1 MNDRI
6 VLLDGAMGTELRA
19 RGIEVPDHVTSIWS
33 AQALIDAPASVL
45 EIHRDYIEA
54 GADVV
59 TLNNYAVTP
68 RLLAR
73 EGLEERFRELTLRAA
88 DLARQARDEES
99 RDVRIAGS
107 LPPLDTSYRP
117 ELVGDDRAILEDYR
131 RMAELL
137 APRVDILLCET
148 MSSAREAF
156 AAATAAAET
165 DAEVWVSC
173 TLKGNRL
180 DRLPSGE
187 TIRAA
192 VDALSVLPIDALLVN
207 CCGANFV
214 TQAVQT
220 LSSLTTRP
228 VGGYANA
235 TEVGLDRRRLL
246 LDPSRAHRTA
256 SSTDRR
262 TARVL
267 ASGIRVGVRVLRFA
281 SDPAERDG
289 GRGGEGGDRP
299 ESQDEPGDRT
309 QPAPPKVE
317 PDRIDADP
325 GEHDQRGDREVVS
338 RAQCEEQERGAEA
351 GERQDRHGQH
361 GPQRRVGEE
370 GPDPV
375 LETPRFVR
383 RGRLFPPAHL
393 GTGAFALRHG
403 SSIRRCDGS

>member
-1 MNDRI
+1 VNDRI

-73 EGLEERFRELTLRAA
+73 KGLEERFRELTLRAA
-88 DLARQARDEES
+88 DLARQARDEEP

-148 MSSAREAF
+148 MSSAREAV

-165 DAEVWVSC
+165 DAEVWVSW

-187 TIRAA
+187 TIRTA
-192 VDALSVLPIDALLVN
+192 VDALSDVPIDALLVN

-220 LSSLTTRP
+220 LSGLTTRP

-235 TEVGLDRRRLL
+235 TDVVPSDEPDDPADPEDVPHEPLDVEGYAAAVAEWIEAGASIVGGCCSTRPAHIARLRRLI
-246 LDPSRAHRTA
+246 D
-256 SSTDRR
+256 
-262 TARVL
+262 ARL
-267 ASGIRVGVRVLRFA
+267 AS
-281 SDPAERDG
+281 
-289 GRGGEGGDRP
+289 
-299 ESQDEPGDRT
+299 
-309 QPAPPKVE
+309 
-317 PDRIDADP
+317 
-325 GEHDQRGDREVVS
+325 
-338 RAQCEEQERGAEA
+338 
-351 GERQDRHGQH
+351 
-361 GPQRRVGEE
+361 
-370 GPDPV
+370 
-375 LETPRFVR
+375 
-383 RGRLFPPAHL
+383 
-393 GTGAFALRHG
+393 
-403 SSIRRCDGS
+403 